1 MNRARL
7 LRRLH
12 QGAVNNVA
20 FGDMVDLL
28 HGFGFEQ
35 ARVNGSH
42 HIFRHAAVPAMLN
55 LQDVDGEAKPYQ
67 IRQFLRLIEEHNLT
81 LETKA

>member
-12 QGAVNNVA
+12 QGALNNVS
-20 FGDMVDLL
+20 FSDMVDLL
-28 HGFGFEQ
+28 HGFGFEP

-42 HIFRHAAVPAMLN
+42 HIFKHPVVPAMLN

-67 IRQFLRLIEEHNLT
+67 IRQFLRLIDQHNLT
-81 LETKA
+81 LENKT